1 MITYYSI
8 NSTKPSSSFRTSLFN
23 RLQFGR
29 QTIPSKFLSL
39 YFYKESVCIKLSD
52 NWIETIGRDTSFFTS
67 STNRQTFCFVSF
79 SSKFCLALLKLW
91 NLLQHLFRLLV
102 GQIDGLL
109 PTVSVPGP
117 QLGVGRLDGDVVLL
131 HELANSG
138 AGRRLLA
145 EVKPKFFQGRR
156 KLDGFRGHCH
166 SGASSKTM
174 AMNENKISNLL
185 SQMKW
190 SLSFCSV
197 SNKGPY

>member
-1 MITYYSI
+1 MESYWWLMITYYSI

-52 NWIETIGRDTSFFTS
+52 NWIETIGRDMSFFTS
-67 STNRQTFCFVSF
+67 STNRQTFSFVSF

-117 QLGVGRLDGDVVLL
+117 QLGVDSAALPDEDRELRVGRLDGDVVLL
-131 HELANSG
+131 HELADSG
-138 AGRRLLA
+138 AGRGLLA

-156 KLDGFRGHCH
+156 KLDGFCGHCH
-166 SGASSKTM
+166 SGASSETI
-174 AMNENKISNLL
+174 N
-185 SQMKW
+185 
-190 SLSFCSV
+190 
-197 SNKGPY
+197 